1 LLCFT
6 EASPSSNTTLDVS
19 RVISLVVAISNVA
32 AGLNS
37 VSSLVLT
44 RKRTATGGDN
54 RDNEGKVNMVTGGG
68 ARVVQQYTARRFC
81 IDLRDEDGGFP
92 LRREMRRGRSDFD
105 KDLGVGLF
113 ESSLI
118 LWDRGFY
125 VLWQSDGPKPGEGDD
140 TGMDRMQRSVWG

>member
-1 LLCFT
+1 MLCFT

-81 IDLRDEDGGFP
+81 IDLRDEDGVF
-92 LRREMRRGRSDFD
+92 LCEGR
-105 KDLGVGLF
+105 
-113 ESSLI
+113 
-118 LWDRGFY
+118 
-125 VLWQSDGPKPGEGDD
+125 
-140 TGMDRMQRSVWG
+140 